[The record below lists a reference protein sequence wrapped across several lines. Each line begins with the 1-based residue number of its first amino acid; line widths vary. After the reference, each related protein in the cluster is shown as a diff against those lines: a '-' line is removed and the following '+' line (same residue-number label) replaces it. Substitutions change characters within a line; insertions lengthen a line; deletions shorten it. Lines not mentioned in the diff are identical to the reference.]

1 MKGRAGLGGRRGWA
15 WWVFLSYLKTD
26 ESRKVKIK
34 QSNDMIRNHRAWRP
48 VHAYKIELNFKNAH

>member
-34 QSNDMIRNHRAWRP
+34 QSNDMNKKSSCMAAGACIF
-48 VHAYKIELNFKNAH
+48 KLNFKNAN